1 MNVFSLLELT
11 GPTSKTYIQTGF
23 RNESR
28 EKSILPS
35 NRSINSI
42 MAINEEK
49 VLEKPVELQERITQ
63 TDMYKKVMAL
73 YGEHRGMTAK
83 EHATI
88 CLQVANS
95 FKVRHCHFR
104 FAVFL
109 SLIYFIKFLLE
120 KKPNTIHY
128 AHAQMNNLG
137 LKQ

>member
-1 MNVFSLLELT
+1 
-11 GPTSKTYIQTGF
+11 
-23 RNESR
+23 
-28 EKSILPS
+28 
-35 NRSINSI
+35 

-95 FKVRHCHFR
+95 FKVLHCHSR

-109 SLIYFIKFLLE
+109 SLIFYQILVR
-120 KKPNTIHY
+120 KKTNTIHY